1 MDGSLQLRLLVSIDN
16 EASRV
21 VDASKRLAWALL
33 LHRHSWARTILNY
46 DVFCEIGYGC
56 EPPQPPIDHRKKNH
70 CNEQFVP
77 RTTERLGLNGYDSYS
92 TCVRTTHLLVALC
105 RQQQNSRLVMQ
116 VYELGRDEQ

>member
-1 MDGSLQLRLLVSIDN
+1 MDGSLQLRLLVSIDT

-33 LHRHSWARTILNY
+33 SHRHSWARTILNY

-56 EPPQPPIDHRKKNH
+56 ELPQSPIDHRKN

-77 RTTERLGLNGYDSYS
+77 RTTERLGLNGYS
-92 TCVRTTHLLVALC
+92 TCVRTTHQVLLVAMC
-105 RQQQNSRLVMQ
+105 RQQQDNHLVMQ